1 MAKRGKR
8 VKRYTAKHPVKH
20 SARNSC
26 SSIKPG
32 WKREKCEHPWATDK
46 QVKRIDAD
54 HKRLGK
60 G

>member
-8 VKRYTAKHPVKH
+8 VKRYTAKHPAH
-20 SARNSC
+20 SASTC
-26 SSIKPG
+26 SGIKPG
-32 WKREKCEHPWATDK
+32 WKREKCEHPWATNK
-46 QVKRIDAD
+46 QAKRIDAD